1 MLNFAIVK
9 LASLLVLGKRCKHHC
24 TRLLAALQYQ
34 PTTGNMVKRWTEG
47 QSHFPRS
54 GGGALV

>member
-9 LASLLVLGKRCKHHC
+9 LASLLVLGKRGK
-24 TRLLAALQYQ
+24 
-34 PTTGNMVKRWTEG
+34 MVKRRTEG
-47 QSHFPRS
+47 QSHFPKS

>member
-9 LASLLVLGKRCKHHC
+9 PAMGK
-24 TRLLAALQYQ
+24 
-34 PTTGNMVKRWTEG
+34 MVKRRTEG
-47 QSHFPRS
+47 QSHFPKS